1 MKIVT
6 GGLGVIGMELCKRL
20 LETDDVCVIDSLVGC
35 TSENKNILLH
45 GSGHGHE
52 LLILD
57 EDISNISDLDMDFD
71 KVFNLACPSYS
82 NVYLQDPIYTLRTC
96 TTGILNIIRLCR
108 KHNAKMIQV
117 SGAEVY
123 GSSNINPIH
132 ENYPGY
138 ATCTGLHSC
147 YIEGKRCSETIL
159 INSDIQFNIARVFNT
174 YGKHYSENDNRVIP
188 TFIRN
193 AKNNSPLVIHGTGK
207 HTRTYT
213 YVGDTVDGI
222 LLLANSDYKLP
233 VNIGNPYTEI
243 STIQLAT
250 LIKQLTASRS
260 SIIFTND
267 EITESLWC
275 RPDIS
280 IAKTILNWEPKIDL
294 HDGLKLI
301 L

>member
-1 MKIVT
+1 MKVVT

-35 TSENKNILLH
+35 NSNNKNILLH
-45 GSGHGHE
+45 CPRYGHE

-57 EDISNISDLDMDFD
+57 EDISNISDLDIEFD

-82 NVYLQDPIYTLRTC
+82 NVYLQDPIYTLKTC
-96 TTGILNIIRLCR
+96 TTGILNMVRLCR
-108 KHNAKMIQV
+108 KHNAKLIQV

-159 INSDIQFNIARVFNT
+159 VNSDIQFNIARVFNV
-174 YGKHYSENDNRVIP
+174 YGKHYSENDNRAIP
-188 TFIRN
+188 MFIRN

-207 HTRTYT
+207 HTRAYT
-213 YVGDTVDGI
+213 YVEDTVNGI
-222 LLLANSDYKLP
+222 LLLAESDYELP

-243 STIQLAT
+243 STLQLAT
-250 LIKQLTASRS
+250 LIKQLTSSSS
-260 SIIFTND
+260 SIIFTAD
-267 EITESLWC
+267 EMTEALWC

-280 IAKTILNWEPKIDL
+280 IAKTILDWEPKTSL